1 MFSVVGNRVFEYTAK
16 TVIEHKYEPK
26 YLDQIWPVQTFIP
39 ELPTEISELIIDFF
53 LAQLLTLREFDLVA
67 EIIHGNA
74 SLTKRFYRLYIS
86 SNNPDVNLCST
97 RIFSVLAICTAIERN
112 YQQLVFLPRLSIHQ
126 NGPLYSLDLE
136 PGNNRDFAPWTFT
149 DPPYFERFDSYENP
163 FVVCCLGNH
172 YLDTIALIGKYEGKF
187 IMAKETSTESALAG
201 LEGLIPSDKIAA
213 LKTSVAK
220 PASTPATPVAAP
232 ATPTPAATINP
243 IVITT
248 PLGTQ
253 TYGGIPTEQVELK
266 TFQDVQI
273 PFYGSGC
280 R

>member
-187 IMAKETSTESALAG
+187 IMAKEIFYPVIILTLMFEGGVYEDRLESLEWQKFAFILTVAYGPKTG
-201 LEGLIPSDKIAA
+201 LFIQAFSPFNSLDSRLIR
-213 LKTSVAK
+213 LKA
-220 PASTPATPVAAP
+220 
-232 ATPTPAATINP
+232 
-243 IVITT
+243 
-248 PLGTQ
+248 Q
-253 TYGGIPTEQVELK
+253 
-266 TFQDVQI
+266 
-273 PFYGSGC
+273 
-280 R
+280 